1 MKRNEG
7 FTLIELMVVMLIL
20 AVLTFIAFPVFTLAR
35 ESAWRNSCKANLR
48 IIDGA
53 VLIYK
58 AQNGELPEAEVN
70 SWNIQTGFR
79 GTIVDPDV
87 DFDDLVPYYIK
98 EPIVCPKGGTY
109 TYNRDESITQR
120 YTVCSVSDHN

>member
-1 MKRNEG
+1 MKFNEG
-7 FTLIELMVVMLIL
+7 FTLIELMIVMLIL
-20 AVLTFIAFPVFTLAR
+20 AILAFIAFPVFSLAR
-35 ESAWRNSCKANLR
+35 ESAWKNSCKANLR

-58 AQNGELPEAEVN
+58 AQNGELPEAAVN
-70 SWNIQTGFR
+70 SWNNQTGFA

-109 TYNRDESITQR
+109 TYYRDESITQR
-120 YTVCSVSDHN
+120 YTVCSVPEHN